1 MSVSCLMVLILCH
14 QQCDQDNRQH
24 MFRRLLS
31 EVLHQQSQR
40 HRQLPIRGLDYF
52 SEFYNGF
59 IMWSKVGCVFPMVAL
74 PITLCAHRN
83 SHMCGI
89 RTTGR
94 RTPHYDINYKTHCLS
109 NDSSDSLDSCFALIA
124 VLNMA
129 FIILKSSIVY
139 NLKSKKAI
147 LLSYKK

>member
-1 MSVSCLMVLILCH
+1 MMVLILCH

-52 SEFYNGF
+52 AEFYNGF

-74 PITLCAHRN
+74 PITLC
-83 SHMCGI
+83 GI

-94 RTPHYDINYKTHCLS
+94 RTPHCDINYKTHCLS

-124 VLNMA
+124 VLNMV

>member
-1 MSVSCLMVLILCH
+1 MVLILYH

-59 IMWSKVGCVFPMVAL
+59 IMWSKVGCVFPIVAL
-74 PITLCAHRN
+74 PITL
-83 SHMCGI
+83 CGI

-94 RTPHYDINYKTHCLS
+94 RTPHYDIN
-109 NDSSDSLDSCFALIA
+109 
-124 VLNMA
+124 
-129 FIILKSSIVY
+129 
-139 NLKSKKAI
+139 
-147 LLSYKK
+147 

>member
-1 MSVSCLMVLILCH
+1 MVLILCH

-31 EVLHQQSQR
+31 EVLHQQSLR

-52 SEFYNGF
+52 AEFYNGF

-74 PITLCAHRN
+74 PITL
-83 SHMCGI
+83 CGI

-124 VLNMA
+124 VLNMV